1 MKKNNVQIGA
11 VYKVKVTGK
20 IAEVRITGENPSGG
34 WNGVNVITKRKVRI
48 KSAQR
53 LRSLAH
59 RQPKRNAKP
68 VATTPAKVAPCGGK
82 PTRASKKAKAK
93 KPRDTGKRVANVAKT
108 VEAVQKGNLADGIT
122 IPIDKKHKPMSLL
135 AAAVCVM
142 KACDRPLGCKDI
154 IAKAME
160 TNIWQ
165 PRNGGKTPANTLHAA
180 VNREIKLKGKDARF
194 RKTERG
200 KFELAK

>member
-1 MKKNNVQIGA
+1 MKKNEVQIGA

-20 IAEVRITGENPSGG
+20 LAEVRITGKNPNGG
-34 WNGVNVITKRKVRI
+34 WDGVNVITKRKVRI

-53 LRSLAH
+53 LRSLAKH
-59 RQPKRNAKP
+59 QPKGNA
-68 VATTPAKVAPCGGK
+68 TPAKVAPCGGK
-82 PTRASKKAKAK
+82 AARASKKAKAK
-93 KPRDTGKRVANVAKT
+93 KSRDTGKRAANVAKT

-122 IPIDKKHKPMSLL
+122 IPIDKKHKPISLL

-154 IAKAME
+154 VAKAME

-165 PRNGGKTPANTLHAA
+165 PRNGGKMPANTLHAA